1 MFNVISPQEIQIK
14 TTRYHYI
21 LIRIAK
27 TKNNDTIKCGEDVE
41 KLDILLMG
49 IENGPATL
57 EKCLAVSLKINLQI
71 PYAPGIALL
80 GIYPREM
87 MI

>member
-1 MFNVISPQEIQIK
+1 M
-14 TTRYHYI
+14 
-21 LIRIAK
+21 
-27 TKNNDTIKCGEDVE
+27 
-41 KLDILLMG
+41 DILLMG

-57 EKCLAVSLKINLQI
+57 EKCLAISLKINLQI
-71 PYAPGIALL
+71 LYAPGIAVL

>member
-1 MFNVISPQEIQIK
+1 MG
-14 TTRYHYI
+14 YHYI
-21 LIRIAK
+21 LTRIAK
-27 TKNNDTIKCGEDVE
+27 KKSNDTIKCGEDV
-41 KLDILLMG
+41 KKMDILLMG

-57 EKCLAVSLKINLQI
+57 EKCLAISLKINLQI
-71 PYAPGIALL
+71 LYAPGIALL